1 MSHVRSN
8 RTPSRKS
15 VKLLKSGNKTQIV
28 EPINFSHV
36 FSAPLPCSHETPW
49 NYIAG
54 SGWRAEVRN
63 RRESQRNIAFVVQDL
78 PENIGQEYFELA
90 VAEVCSCPRWYQQLS
105 HIVSCSM
112 PVREQVPNT
121 SISLE
126 ETPTSSD
133 ASSSGVLNACQH
145 Q

>member
-105 HIVSCSM
+105 HILLRSM
-112 PVREQVPNT
+112 PVREQVPDP
-121 SISLE
+121 SISLVKAL
-126 ETPTSSD
+126 TSGD
-133 ASSSGVLNACQH
+133 TSSSGVLNACQH